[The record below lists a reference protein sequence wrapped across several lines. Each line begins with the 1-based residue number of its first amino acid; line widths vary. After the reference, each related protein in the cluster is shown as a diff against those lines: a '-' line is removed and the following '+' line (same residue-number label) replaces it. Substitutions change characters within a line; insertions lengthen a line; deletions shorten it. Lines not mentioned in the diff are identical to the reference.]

1 MSTFKATNKRKTKDN
16 DVFKATSQRSYDSAL
31 VGRWES
37 GAKAS
42 FEALKKY
49 SAKIGNNEYLS
60 KKDLEDY
67 KSAMDSYVDNSNRL
81 RKINSSF
88 GKGYSED
95 EEKQWA
101 DYISTLQTDYN
112 QLSKYYSQF
121 KTEDEHYANKN
132 LGKYYNY
139 SYSDIKNR
147 ISALEKMKEKS
158 VMSGLYD
165 EKEIQRELDWLK
177 TYSTSKSY
185 STLEEYDVAI
195 ADVENNLKN
204 TDKEYTQ
211 MKLRYGTDDD
221 MAGYLQQLRE
231 KIDGLKAD
239 KEILKAN
246 RTIAN
251 RQFKVEKTTNDVLN
265 SPTFEADYQAGL
277 NANMP
282 IEDIVKYYN
291 EYENLRRSND
301 YQAQKKYMKQ
311 HGMESMSF
319 EDLKTAD
326 WYPKNRVAFYREYMK
341 YFSNGGTPL
350 IGITKERL
358 ENKELLSSNNPWA
371 DIFHNKG
378 YGYINHL
385 TDDEY
390 KVYNALFYSKGE
402 DAATEYAYGTL
413 RNTLEKREAVSE
425 AEKLAK
431 EYAEADTWGKIGM
444 NLTSIPANVFGGV
457 NAFIDDLGSYI
468 TEGEIHPYSS
478 AHSQQQYAQGV
489 RQLTAQDIA
498 SQIENETLAAFA
510 TNTYQAVMS
519 GADSIVGVATLGKGY
534 SLTMAMG
541 AASQKARELYE
552 SGASDSQIALGAV
565 LSGSIEYFTE
575 KVSLDFLLK
584 PKDLASV
591 KAVLGAV
598 LAQGG
603 VEASEEVSSELL
615 NMVADS
621 IIQGYNTAD
630 EREVRRLMLENG
642 ISEEEARKQVGLG
655 NALDVFWA
663 AYGGFVSGSGTSAV
677 MSAPAAVSAIR
688 YNTSGK
694 YIEKGSQIANAG
706 NVQSLIESA
715 ATLPNTKANNK
726 VKGYADN
733 INGVDVS
740 TLSKGGKNSYYKN
753 VGKLY
758 SGVQQANQ
766 EALLKSEE
774 TTRKNAIRQALE
786 AKGVSKQD
794 IQKATDAVY
803 KAMYV
808 SGVSSIE
815 SKLIEKV
822 GGKKLLSEIAKL
834 DSTTIK
840 GNVANSQVEALVK
853 MIDTEALTS
862 KNQDVVETTPLESKF
877 ESNLEGKDFNS
888 ANDKIIA
895 SKKLVSSEKDN
906 MKFEVVYDDGTTDT
920 VDANNINFGN
930 EGESLVYSYVMD
942 MNIPVGIAESLVG
955 LYKGNDS
962 NSAAEYISGMR
973 EAFVLGKYNQE
984 ADLRSGKYA
993 SQLTDEQRSNAF
1005 KLGQI
1010 YAKEKAASEEKAI
1023 KGESKPT
1030 NIKKQEGKVH
1040 FEGDKLSLKSVQD
1053 VSLESLGVLSKA
1065 LGKDFHI
1072 FESYKDANG
1081 NRVYKDANGNIK
1093 KAPNGFYNQADG
1105 SIWIDLNAG
1114 KHGEGMMLYT
1124 VAHELTHFIKQWSPT
1139 KFKALADFLVEQYG
1153 KEGVSVADLV
1163 RKQQA
1168 KAKRNNRELSYDE
1181 AFEEMVADSMESMLV
1196 DGEVIRKLAQKDKG
1210 LFNKIKAW
1218 IDNLLNRLKEVY
1230 KGYSPD
1236 SKEGNM
1242 VLEMQKSFKQI
1253 QELFADALADA
1264 SDNFAIRGQKNTTSK
1279 GDVKMSVREIIGED
1293 GTNYGV
1299 GVYLDSELLTK
1310 LTESQRK
1317 DKIKEFVIN
1326 ELSGGHF
1333 IAYDNNNDAVDIKIA
1348 HKHDNFKNQSGKPHK
1363 VLKELYHKHND
1374 LVIKQEAVVLIDE
1387 LIANAKYDSSA
1398 SSTYSHG
1405 WLDNNGKN
1413 DWDYWKVFI
1422 QEKNK
1427 TVWEATLNIA
1437 NTANGEKILYDI
1449 DPIKKV
1455 EEAIKSA
1462 SNTTDNIIH
1471 QTNGK
1476 SQEKLSDRDT
1486 LGNTLTEAQQTY
1498 FAESKVRDDNGNL
1511 KVMYHGTPNAT
1522 FTKFRSGTY
1531 FTEHKWYADNYQN
1544 QGASSLSY
1552 KKTADNPDTYSVYLD
1567 IKKPF
1572 DTRNKKERDIFYK
1585 EYYQQW
1591 GTGTDLMESGL
1602 PDWLD
1607 GQDLQEFLEEQGYD
1621 YDGLILDE
1629 GATGGYGEE
1638 VTSRGLSYVVFNP
1651 EQVKSV
1657 DNKTPTDNPDYR
1669 FSMRENVEE
1678 TKDLVA
1684 VHNLSEEK
1692 LLKSL
1697 QLGGLPMPSIA
1708 IIKAK
1713 EGHNTFGNI
1722 SLVFNKETID
1732 PQFMRANKVY
1742 SGDAWTPTYPRVEHK
1757 VNDKAQKKIAN
1768 RINNL
1773 VPEEVLRGLGGLH
1786 IDSYNLEQDLN
1797 RHNGNLVEM
1806 FRYNTAL
1813 KYVFLTENG
1822 VQLEL
1827 PNKFKPLGRYSNRD
1841 NDAIIRVAENVSE
1854 EKLRGITGG
1863 YTNEQIY
1870 EVEPEIRKAVNGY
1883 LQEKYKKLP
1892 EKALA
1897 KLISEDKMSIGQMFD
1912 LAIDALNYL
1921 TDGIKQE
1928 VDYYAARDL
1937 IDKTID
1943 AQKYESWIKEV
1954 FANIVEKEGIR
1965 NNKDMFTPSGNRRS
1979 FEALHYEHNLEN
1991 VIKAMKEDGTK
2002 GIGSFGRGN
2011 IFGASTTEYGSIAEI
2026 KEDAQNRMKQIP
2038 EEKYEEI
2045 RKGFSERFF
2054 ELAYSLPI
2062 HKDSF
2067 TATDS
2072 ASTMLVEAVAKFK
2085 TKSGM
2090 ANYLRNESKGWANY
2104 SDYVVDDLIQLVSEI
2119 RQMPVGY
2126 FEAKPQRAV
2135 GFDEVATAIIPDS
2148 ASAELKQK
2156 LTDYGIKFVEYESK
2170 NEESRL
2176 EALNS
2181 LEDVKFSDRDSEG
2194 NELSKEQQEFFKDSK
2209 VRDENGN
2216 LVTLYHGTDNGGF
2229 TVFDAS
2235 KSDDKT
2241 SLFLTAS
2248 KEMAQTYAISSKEIQ
2263 LDGTSGQSGIYS
2275 VYANIINPYVVDAK
2289 GKNWDNIRTGL
2300 NPFLQSTRDIAQK
2313 AKKKGYDGVIIKN
2326 LVDAGGYSFMSGEK
2340 VAPST
2345 VVIAFNSN
2353 QIKSI
2358 SNTNPTT
2365 NPDIRYSSRIEAD
2378 MSEEERYEILKD
2390 KKIQPQEIEID
2401 KDFDI
2406 EFSFLE
2412 NNIKSIVEKPLI
2424 SKLQELG
2431 YLKKYTSNA
2440 IDVEFEFTGSGVRK
2454 SIHSQENHYGGNL
2467 GDFAKVVLN
2476 MQKLLDNSV
2485 LLEIHADKGKGTPR
2499 ENPQLVQTYVLLSA
2513 FREGNSIK
2521 PVQFEVKQYVDNDN
2535 RLYLAVALTKIETG
2549 VKGNTIPQNEASTS
2563 LLPVSEIS
2571 IADLFKN
2578 VNIKDAK
2585 FLKYAPNQFLSEEQ
2599 IKAKERE
2606 LAIDR
2611 AKYSIKESSRVT
2623 NTELASMDD
2632 TALYIKNTKKA
2643 NYIGMIFN
2651 GTKTE
2656 ETRSRRTLD
2665 AYIGKEFFVTD
2676 GEKVYGKIVLG
2687 EPHKYTEEE
2696 FHKLENQKKHRVPK
2710 GDEYDVKPGG
2720 TKWAYPIES
2729 YERFDK
2735 PKKLSDSKEYM
2746 NSFQARQVLYSD
2758 RDDTSV
2764 STRSLLANA
2773 LEGAV
2778 QNDIEKNKLAQYK
2791 EKIALIE
2798 SEQKKLH
2805 ELREKLFTKG
2815 IKGDE
2820 RRKIQDEAT
2829 RTANRINTYDR
2840 QLFNLES
2847 TTALKNVL
2855 NREKALAVKRQK
2867 QKDAENLKA
2876 YKEKVAETT
2885 RELLKKNRESRAKA
2899 IEGRTKTEMRHK
2911 VKKVVNDLNNLLLKP
2926 TKERHV
2932 PEELRIA
2939 VAEALAIVNMDTV
2952 DADARVA
2959 KYNELIAKAKDPDII
2974 ASLTET
2980 RDRILNQ
2987 GNKLGEKLT
2996 KLKDAYAMINASADG
3011 NLKSLYDDVIYS
3023 KIEKVQKDVGKT
3035 PLRNMTLKQLED
3047 VYELYEMVLTTVR
3060 DSNEA
3065 FAENLKMTRQA
3076 LGSNT
3081 FAEIKESN
3089 KAKDRIRFEGV
3100 KNFGW
3105 MYLKPMLAIK
3115 KIGSA
3120 TLQKLWNNILYGQEV
3135 FAQDYDEAVKFAKE
3149 MKEKYG
3155 YSDWD
3160 LHKLYSFE
3168 SKSGKVMKINLEQM
3182 MSIYAYSK
3190 RKQADEHI
3198 EFGGILLNESI
3209 IKVKNKL
3216 GKTVEYKVNDS
3227 TAYRLDKM
3235 QVGEI
3240 IATLEK
3246 EAPGAKDFVDE
3257 MQKYLSET
3265 MGEKGNEVS
3274 MKMYGIKLFKEE
3286 HYFPLKSSKDFMEA
3300 ANAKLKGDVKIKNKG
3315 MTKATVEHANNPI
3328 VLENFL
3334 DVWGNHINE
3343 MAMYHGLV
3351 LPLEDFSRTL
3361 NYGFK
3366 ADDKLNTDA
3375 ESVKTALR
3383 SAFGE
3388 SADNYLNELLKAING
3403 GVLHD
3408 SSDGIANKMISTFKK
3423 SKVMASLSVIVQQPT
3438 AIIRAMGKIEPKYFV
3453 AQNFH
3458 HKQTWEELKKYCPT
3472 AIIKETGSFDTNMG
3486 RTIVDMIKE
3495 DRKFTEKVGDTLG
3508 KAPAYMDEMGWNMIW
3523 RALKKKVAA
3532 EQKLSGE
3539 ALLQECGKQMT
3550 LIINETQV
3558 YDSVMSRN
3566 ELMRSKGALT
3576 KMATAFMG
3584 EPTTVA
3590 NMIYGA
3596 ALDIK
3601 RGNKKMAGKTI
3612 AAVLSSVVINGLV
3625 SSLVY
3630 ALRDD
3635 DEDETFLE
3643 KYLESSTTEVIEGF
3657 FPLTYIPYVKDAY
3670 SLFQGYDVERTDL
3683 ALIGDVADAVNN
3695 FFGDVFDFE
3704 AYEGMRRSEIAKH
3717 IYESSVP
3724 LLTSICDMFGLPV
3737 GNILRD
3743 AKAIIVN
3750 DSLSMSKSSGE
3761 GIGLAIKEG
3770 LLNVAPAFVQNFVDD
3785 KKYHKL
3791 YLIANNGDTK
3801 YVKTEVAQM
3810 VAEKFDTYR
3819 NEEEDEEKAEKK
3831 AKQSVKSSF
3840 TAVYRDEYKK
3850 AYKNKDAKE
3859 MNRIRK
3865 FLYATGLWDYL
3876 SELDELLAK
3885 WREEA

>member
-112 QLSKYYSQF
+112 QLSKHYSKF
-121 KTEDEHYANKN
+121 KNELEYNDAVKIGELYALPSTEIEQKMGVVVGETKAQIESLQSEY
-132 LGKYYNY
+132 
-139 SYSDIKNR
+139 NR
-147 ISALEKMKEKS
+147 ISKNLQQHNRGNTKYSSTEKLNAARKRKESLGKQISKLQELIDGGGIAYTTSGGQNITWSSLYKKKKNEEDFNALYSELSANPDWAEQSKYKPTYDTSETFGIYNSDFDYEAANRPIIVSASASNDKYYATQTTEQEKELFNYLAHTKGTDYAIDWLMSREDVYKERLRNQGIENARKLAKELPVLSDVLAVASSIVTPFEYLGNVVTGNAADRVASADFSSTIYSTRMEQIDWEIGGWDAFDFLYSTGTSLAES
-158 VMSGLYD
+158 VLATATFGKLGGATLGMNAAAHGTNDALNRGMSKGQAFTSGLASGIFEGVFETWSIGAFGD
-165 EKEIQRELDWLK
+165 LTK
-177 TYSTSKSY
+177 
-185 STLEEYDVAI
+185 
-195 ADVENNLKN
+195 NLKRADFRN
-204 TDKEYTQ
+204 LAKYIGKNMWNNAKEETLTEIANMAYDYLANGDFSQYETAIRQYMASGMSEADAKLQVAKELGVQVAEAAGSGALMGFGFGVGGGVNARHNIAQSGRVIKDAGQVRNLVDLGKSLGEGTNAYEYADKITDKSRGFAIGNLLGAVAE
-211 MKLRYGTDDD
+211 GIPN
-221 MAGYLQQLRE
+221 AN
-231 KIDGLKAD
+231 KAD
-239 KEILKAN
+239 MIKAFEEKGYNTKEAN
-246 RTIAN
+246 LLVNKMFEQGLNSVSNIQGMHSPA
-251 RQFKVEKTTNDVLN
+251 QDYNDVLN
-265 SPTFEADYQAGL
+265 DPNSTVSQRNEAYEGILRGVAENRFQKAMGK
-277 NANMP
+277 A
-282 IEDIVKYYN
+282 VK
-291 EYENLRRSND
+291 
-301 YQAQKKYMKQ
+301 
-311 HGMESMSF
+311 
-319 EDLKTAD
+319 
-326 WYPKNRVAFYREYMK
+326 
-341 YFSNGGTPL
+341 
-350 IGITKERL
+350 
-358 ENKELLSSNNPWA
+358 NKSA
-371 DIFHNKG
+371 IA
-378 YGYINHL
+378 
-385 TDDEY
+385 TY
-390 KVYNALFYSKGE
+390 KAS
-402 DAATEYAYGTL
+402 
-413 RNTLEKREAVSE
+413 
-425 AEKLAK
+425 AE
-431 EYAEADTWGKIGM
+431 EQ
-444 NLTSIPANVFGGV
+444 
-457 NAFIDDLGSYI
+457 
-468 TEGEIHPYSS
+468 GEI
-478 AHSQQQYAQGV
+478 
-489 RQLTAQDIA
+489 LTQE
-498 SQIENETLAAFA
+498 ENP
-510 TNTYQAVMS
+510 
-519 GADSIVGVATLGKGY
+519 I
-534 SLTMAMG
+534 
-541 AASQKARELYE
+541 
-552 SGASDSQIALGAV
+552 
-565 LSGSIEYFTE
+565 
-575 KVSLDFLLK
+575 
-584 PKDLASV
+584 
-591 KAVLGAV
+591 
-598 LAQGG
+598 
-603 VEASEEVSSELL
+603 
-615 NMVADS
+615 
-621 IIQGYNTAD
+621 
-630 EREVRRLMLENG
+630 
-642 ISEEEARKQVGLG
+642 
-655 NALDVFWA
+655 
-663 AYGGFVSGSGTSAV
+663 
-677 MSAPAAVSAIR
+677 
-688 YNTSGK
+688 
-694 YIEKGSQIANAG
+694 
-706 NVQSLIESA
+706 
-715 ATLPNTKANNK
+715 
-726 VKGYADN
+726 
-733 INGVDVS
+733 
-740 TLSKGGKNSYYKN
+740 
-753 VGKLY
+753 
-758 SGVQQANQ
+758 
-766 EALLKSEE
+766 
-774 TTRKNAIRQALE
+774 
-786 AKGVSKQD
+786 
-794 IQKATDAVY
+794 
-803 KAMYV
+803 
-808 SGVSSIE
+808 
-815 SKLIEKV
+815 
-822 GGKKLLSEIAKL
+822 
-834 DSTTIK
+834 
-840 GNVANSQVEALVK
+840 
-853 MIDTEALTS
+853 
-862 KNQDVVETTPLESKF
+862 ESKF

-984 ADLRSGKYA
+984 ADLNNGQYA
-993 SQLTDEQRSNAF
+993 SKLTDEQRSNAF

-1010 YAKEKAASEEKAI
+1010 YAKEKAASDDKAI
-1023 KGESKPT
+1023 KGETKST

-1053 VSLESLGVLSKA
+1053 VSVKSLEVLTEA
-1065 LGKDFHI
+1065 LGKDIHI
-1072 FESYKDANG
+1072 YESYEDKNG
-1081 NRVYKDANGNIK
+1081 NRMYKDANGNIK

-1114 KHGEGMMLYT
+1114 KKGEGMMMYT

-1139 KFKALADFLVEQYG
+1139 KFKVLADFLVEQYG
-1153 KEGVSVADLV
+1153 KKGVSVASLV
-1163 RKQQA
+1163 REQQA

-1253 QELFADALADA
+1253 QELFADALVDA
-1264 SDNFAIRGQKNTTSK
+1264 SDNFANNEQKNTTSK

-1462 SNTTDNIIH
+1462 SNTTNNIIH

-2358 SNTNPTT
+2358 SNTTPTT
-2365 NPDIRYSSRIEAD
+2365 NPDIRYSERDYSYDSLVSKPD
-2378 MSEEERYEILKD
+2378 MAITSVND
-2390 KKIQPQEIEID
+2390 KATYKPTSTIR
-2401 KDFDI
+2401 
-2406 EFSFLE
+2406 
-2412 NNIKSIVEKPLI
+2412 KSIVEKAIKNASSFGKLNENGNVAIHVNDIDTDVILSKNSLAHGLDRRLEVSAPVILNVGSILKNSIRINELTPKKQSAIGSYVLI
-2424 SKLQELG
+2424 G
-2431 YLKKYTSNA
+2431 YAESRDYAYPVRMVVNQYTNEVDT
-2440 IDVEFEFTGSGVRK
+2440 IDV
-2454 SIHSQENHYGGNL
+2454 
-2467 GDFAKVVLN
+2467 
-2476 MQKLLDNSV
+2476 
-2485 LLEIHADKGKGTPR
+2485 
-2499 ENPQLVQTYVLLSA
+2499 
-2513 FREGNSIK
+2513 
-2521 PVQFEVKQYVDNDN
+2521 
-2535 RLYLAVALTKIETG
+2535 LYAV
-2549 VKGNTIPQNEASTS
+2549 
-2563 LLPVSEIS
+2563 
-2571 IADLFKN
+2571 
-2578 VNIKDAK
+2578 
-2585 FLKYAPNQFLSEEQ
+2585 
-2599 IKAKERE
+2599 
-2606 LAIDR
+2606 
-2611 AKYSIKESSRVT
+2611 
-2623 NTELASMDD
+2623 
-2632 TALYIKNTKKA
+2632 NTKK
-2643 NYIGMIFN
+2643 
-2651 GTKTE
+2651 
-2656 ETRSRRTLD
+2656 ETVGKMPGSHNNVALPTVSTISISNLLD
-2665 AYIGKEFFVTD
+2665 YVNKYFPDVLPENVWKHYGHTARPEGDLGKS
-2676 GEKVYGKIVLG
+2676 
-2687 EPHKYTEEE
+2687 
-2696 FHKLENQKKHRVPK
+2696 
-2710 GDEYDVKPGG
+2710 
-2720 TKWAYPIES
+2720 A
-2729 YERFDK
+2729 
-2735 PKKLSDSKEYM
+2735 
-2746 NSFQARQVLYSD
+2746 LYSD
-2758 RDDTSV
+2758 RDDASV

-2773 LEGAV
+2773 LEGAA

-2815 IKGDE
+2815 INGAE
-2820 RRKIQDEAT
+2820 RREIQEEAT

-2855 NREKALAVKRQK
+2855 TREKELARKRQK

-2885 RELLKKNRESRAKA
+2885 RELLKKNRESREKA

-3047 VYELYEMVLTTVR
+3047 VYELYKMVLTTVR
-3060 DSNEA
+3060 DSNKA
-3065 FAENLKMTRQA
+3065 FAEDLKMTRQA

-3149 MKEKYG
+3149 IKEKYG

-3408 SSDGIANKMISTFKK
+3408 SSDGIANKKISTFKK

-3458 HKQTWEELKKYCPT
+3458 HKRTWEELKKYCPT

-3508 KAPAYMDEMGWNMIW
+3508 KAPAWMDEMGWNMIW
-3523 RALKKKVAA
+3523 RALKKKVAT
-3532 EQKLSGE
+3532 EQGLSGE
-3539 ALLQECGKQMT
+3539 ELLKECGKQMT

-3643 KYLESSTTEVIEGF
+3643 KYLESATTEVIDGF
-3657 FPLTYIPYVKDAY
+3657 NIFTYIPYVKDAY
-3670 SLFQGYDVERTDL
+3670 SLLQGYDVERTDM
-3683 ALIGDVADAVNN
+3683 ALMGDVAEAIDE
-3695 FFGDVFDFE
+3695 FFNVFDPE
-3704 AYEGMRRSEIAKH
+3704 AYEGMSRSEIAKH

-3750 DSLSMSKSSGE
+3750 DSLSMSKTSGE
-3761 GIGLAIKEG
+3761 GIGLAIKDG
-3770 LLNVAPAFVQNFVDD
+3770 WLNSSPKFVQNFVDD

-3801 YVKTEVAQM
+3801 YVKNEVAQM
-3810 VAEKFDTYR
+3810 VAKKFDTYR

-3876 SELDELLAK
+3876 SELDDLLAK